1 MTRCPNL
8 CAFTL
13 QQSTEELQ
21 TTIMSTGGAAACH
34 FRKLLPSKSRSI
46 SSKVYFLQTP
56 SCLRAISTFS
66 DGTKVRRMNS
76 LNIIQ
81 LAVLAPAFS
90 LFCQDVFWTQHM
102 AIKVCPK
109 GKCVRSS
116 YTNYH
121 CAQTNT
127 LGLEY
132 RLPSVSFRYA
142 NHLRLSQ
149 HSAEHMYAYLL
160 TVGSPALLPRST
172 SNPQDHVPDNG
183 FTQFSLP
190 SFRLIGR

>member
-1 MTRCPNL
+1 MRHVSSCLTPSSQPLFHAYFISVTRCPNL

-21 TTIMSTGGAAACH
+21 TTIMSTGGAAACR

-56 SCLRAISTFS
+56 SYLRAISTFS

-102 AIKVCPK
+102 AIKGCPK
-109 GKCVRSS
+109 GKCVRSRV
-116 YTNYH
+116 TRIII
-121 CAQTNT
+121 APKQT
-127 LGLEY
+127 
-132 RLPSVSFRYA
+132 P
-142 NHLRLSQ
+142 
-149 HSAEHMYAYLL
+149 
-160 TVGSPALLPRST
+160 
-172 SNPQDHVPDNG
+172 
-183 FTQFSLP
+183 
-190 SFRLIGR
+190 